1 MSYYIWEISENTV
14 TQESIKLKDKK
25 EHRSKKIQKAVLVK
39 KHWVYSKN
47 TMWTWGAFLHCSNMQ
62 MKTERIWNICELIK
76 TARKTPEERNMII
89 PAGRQDKVCSVG
101 QISKSGRP
109 RRASRW
115 ARRAPWRGHT
125 QMFLAD
131 WTSISTSAGDRRL
144 YSLASLSPCDES
156 TNNKSLS
163 RKVTH
168 LEMQ

>member
-39 KHWVYSKN
+39 KHWVYSKKN
-47 TMWTWGAFLHCSNMQ
+47 TPCEHGGPFLHCSNMR
-62 MKTERIWNICELIK
+62 MKTESDKKHLWADQDSK
-76 TARKTPEERNMII
+76 KTPEERNMII
-89 PAGRQDKVCSVG
+89 PAGRQDEVCSVG

-125 QMFLAD
+125 QIPAD

-144 YSLASLSPCDES
+144 YSSCFLI
-156 TNNKSLS
+156 TMWRIYK
-163 RKVTH
+163 
-168 LEMQ
+168 Q